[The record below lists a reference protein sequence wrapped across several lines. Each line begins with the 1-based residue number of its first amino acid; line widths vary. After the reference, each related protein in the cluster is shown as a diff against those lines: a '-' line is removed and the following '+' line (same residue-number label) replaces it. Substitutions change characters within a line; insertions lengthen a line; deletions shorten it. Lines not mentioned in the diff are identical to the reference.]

1 MFEIRYIFGGKVF
14 PERLYSQK
22 SIFKR
27 LYSQKNGFSM
37 FLCLHWLLVN
47 NSRNRKRVCVM
58 FNWFCND

>member
-27 LYSQKNGFSM
+27 LYSQKKWFFNVFMFTLAFS
-37 FLCLHWLLVN
+37 
-47 NSRNRKRVCVM
+47 K
-58 FNWFCND
+58 